1 MNLVMADG
9 KSLPFVR
16 FLELTDLEGN
26 SIWVPIL
33 NIYIEDGKTGI

>member
-26 SIWVPIL
+26 GYPS
-33 NIYIEDGKTGI
+33 